1 MAIISDTHLII
12 NSLVK
17 QNEGKI
23 AITETDVTD
32 IASLGKKLL
41 SSELESSKDV
51 VFKSLIDRIGKTV
64 IDMLSY
70 DNKFARIFKDAFS
83 YGAVLQTI
91 HVANMEA
98 RTSGVYSNLE
108 NGDVDGD
115 LYKMFLPEVDQTLFE
130 NMQPWE
136 FAVTITDEQVK
147 TAFTNEET
155 LAGFI
160 NGIFIAMR
168 NSVTKY
174 LETCARACY
183 EKLIIADL
191 NGNKLTKRN
200 VLQMYYDETGIVL
213 TPNNYMYNAD
223 FWRWFTSLATD
234 DIGLFEEM
242 TVLFNHKEYE
252 TFTPRD
258 MLHFVINGKIADN
271 IKRFMQSD
279 VYHNDLVSL
288 PNYAEISS
296 WQAIGTNASL
306 ENRLAVYGK
315 YKNPDYVDGGTE
327 PEYISANKQVIAV
340 MHDDR
345 VLSLT
350 LKDRRTVSIVN
361 EHGARR
367 NVFEQGTVC
376 NFVNLGHNSIVY
388 YVDNVQQNMSAESI
402 GVTTSTGNV
411 YGTAVSSIQTSVAVN
426 PVTKKITGTL
436 KHLTSGSIVDV
447 WGAGWFIAL
456 KITGITEDEYVRVG
470 MTPSVS
476 SGLVHIP
483 EDDNENVFKVT
494 DINQKFTVEV
504 TKDGKTDVVYYDLSD
519 LTIQN

>member
-23 AITETDVTD
+23 AIAETDVTN
-32 IASLGKKLL
+32 IASFGEKLL

-64 IDMLSY
+64 IDMLQY
-70 DNKFARIFKDAFS
+70 DNKFARIFKDAFA

-98 RTSGVYSNLE
+98 RTSGVYSNLD

-115 LYKMFLPEVDQTLFE
+115 LYKMFLPSVDQTLFE
-130 NMQPWE
+130 NVQPWE
-136 FAVTITDEQVK
+136 FAVTITDEQIK
-147 TAFTNEET
+147 SAFVNEET

-160 NGIFIAMR
+160 NGIFIAIK
-168 NSVTKY
+168 NSITKY

-183 EKLIIADL
+183 EKLIIADI
-191 NGNKLTKRN
+191 NSNKLTKRN
-200 VLQMYYDETGIVL
+200 VLQEYYNETGIEL
-213 TPNNYMYNAD
+213 TVNNWYYNAD
-223 FWRWFTSLATD
+223 FLRWLTSLFTD

-242 TVLFNHKEYE
+242 TVLFNHKGYE
-252 TFTPRD
+252 TFTPKD

-279 VYHNDLVSL
+279 VYHKDLVSL
-288 PNYAEISS
+288 PNYAEIAS
-296 WQAIGTNASL
+296 WQAIGTDASL
-306 ENRLAVYGK
+306 ANRLDVYGK
-315 YKNPDYVDGGTE
+315 YANPDYVSGGSE
-327 PEYISANKQVIAV
+327 PEYISAHKKVIAV

-350 LKDRRTVSIVN
+350 LKDRRTVTIVN

-388 YVDNVQQNMSAESI
+388 YIDDVVKPVDIKLDKTSATVAS
-402 GVTTSTGNV
+402 GSTLTLNA
-411 YGTAVSSIQTSVAVN
+411 TVN
-426 PVTKKITGTL
+426 PVDATVAWGTSDAS
-436 KHLTSGSIVDV
+436 TATVSNGVVTPVANGTVVIS
-447 WGAGWFIAL
+447 AIA
-456 KITGITEDEYVRVG
+456 
-470 MTPSVS
+470 
-476 SGLVHIP
+476 
-483 EDDNENVFKVT
+483 
-494 DINQKFTVEV
+494 
-504 TKDGKTDVVYYDLSD
+504 TKDGVSDVATCVVTVTGVSKTVK
-519 LTIQN
+519 TTK

>member
-23 AITETDVTD
+23 SIAETDVTN
-32 IASLGKKLL
+32 IASFGEKLL

-64 IDMLSY
+64 IDMLAY
-70 DNKFARIFKDAFS
+70 DNKFARIFKDAFA

-98 RTSGVYSNLE
+98 RTSGVYDNLDD
-108 NGDVDGD
+108 GDIDGD
-115 LYKMFLPEVDQTLFE
+115 LYKMFLPSVDQTLFE
-130 NMQPWE
+130 NIQPWE
-136 FAVTITDEQVK
+136 FAVTITDEQIK

-160 NGIFIAMR
+160 NGIFIAIK

-183 EKLIIADL
+183 EKLIIADI
-191 NGNKLTKRN
+191 NGATITKRN
-200 VLQMYYDETGIVL
+200 VLQEYYNETGIEL
-213 TPNNYMYNAD
+213 TVDNWYYNAD
-223 FWRWFTSLATD
+223 FLRWLTSLFTD

-242 TVLFNHKEYE
+242 TVLFNHKGYE
-252 TFTPRD
+252 TFTPKD

-279 VYHNDLVSL
+279 VYHKDLVSL
-288 PNYAEISS
+288 PNYAEIAS

-306 ENRLAVYGK
+306 ANRLDVYGK
-315 YKNPDYVDGGTE
+315 YKNPEYVEGGAE
-327 PEYISANKQVIAV
+327 PEYIGAHKKVIAV

-350 LKDRRTVSIVN
+350 LKDRRTVTIVN

-388 YVDNVQQNMSAESI
+388 YIDEVVKPVDIKLNKES
-402 GVTTSTGNV
+402 TTIETGKTETL
-411 YGTAVSSIQTSVAVN
+411 TATVN
-426 PVTKKITGTL
+426 PVDATVTWGTSNTGVATVSNGVITPVAVGTCVISAIATSDGVNAVDNCVVTITAPANANTKSAK
-436 KHLTSGSIVDV
+436 S
-447 WGAGWFIAL
+447 
-456 KITGITEDEYVRVG
+456 
-470 MTPSVS
+470 
-476 SGLVHIP
+476 
-483 EDDNENVFKVT
+483 
-494 DINQKFTVEV
+494 
-504 TKDGKTDVVYYDLSD
+504 TK
-519 LTIQN
+519 

>member
-1 MAIISDTHLII
+1 MAIFSDTHLII

-23 AITETDVTD
+23 AIAETDVTD
-32 IASLGKKLL
+32 LASFGNKLL
-41 SSELESSKDV
+41 TSELESSKDI

-70 DNKFARIFKDAFS
+70 DNKFARIFKDAFA

-98 RTSGVYSNLE
+98 RTSGVYDNLD

-115 LYKMFLPEVDQTLFE
+115 LYKMFLPSVDQTLFE

-147 TAFTNEET
+147 TAFTNEES

-160 NGIFIAMR
+160 NGIFTAMQ
-168 NSVTKY
+168 NSITKY
-174 LETCARACY
+174 LETCARGCY
-183 EKLIIADL
+183 EKLIIADI
-191 NGNKLTKRN
+191 NGTTITKRN
-200 VLQMYYDETGIVL
+200 VLQMYYDETGIEL
-213 TPNNYMYNAD
+213 TTSNYKYDAD
-223 FWRWFTSLATD
+223 FLRWLTSLFTD

-242 TVLFNHKEYE
+242 TVLFNHKGYE
-252 TFTPRD
+252 TFTPKS

-279 VYHNDLVSL
+279 TYHKDLVSL

-306 ENRLAVYGK
+306 ENRLDVYGK
-315 YKNPDYVDGGTE
+315 YKNPDYTVGGTE
-327 PEYISANKQVIAV
+327 PEYITAHKKVLAV

-350 LKDRRTVSIVN
+350 LKDRRTVSIPN

-367 NVFEQGTVC
+367 NVFEQGVVC

-388 YVDNVQQNMSAESI
+388 YIDDVVKPVDIKLNKSTATVTSGATETLVATTNPVNATVTWGTSDSSVATVSN
-402 GVTTSTGNV
+402 GVVTPVAN
-411 YGTAVSSIQTSVAVN
+411 GTAVISAIATSDGVSDVATCV
-426 PVTKKITGTL
+426 VTVTG
-436 KHLTSGSIVDV
+436 
-447 WGAGWFIAL
+447 
-456 KITGITEDEYVRVG
+456 
-470 MTPSVS
+470 VS
-476 SGLVHIP
+476 KS
-483 EDDNENVFKVT
+483 T
-494 DINQKFTVEV
+494 RS
-504 TKDGKTDVVYYDLSD
+504 TK
-519 LTIQN
+519 